1 MARILIEPNL
11 EWTKFLIQNFEI
23 CKVWKKA
30 FISKVIIVI
39 LLLLLSLLLT
49 VDQGI
54 NMKNCSPNVAKR
66 KNLH

>member
-1 MARILIEPNL
+1 MN
-11 EWTKFLIQNFEI
+11 KFMIQNFEI

-30 FISKVIIVI
+30 FISKVTIVI

-54 NMKNCSPNVAKR
+54 NMKNCFPNVAQR
-66 KNLH
+66 KTLH